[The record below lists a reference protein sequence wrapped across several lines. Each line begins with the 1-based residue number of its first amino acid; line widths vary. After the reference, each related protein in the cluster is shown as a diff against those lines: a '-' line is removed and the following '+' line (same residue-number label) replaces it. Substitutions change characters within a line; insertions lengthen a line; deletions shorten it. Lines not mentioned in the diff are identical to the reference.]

1 MGTLTVG
8 RRLASAWVRGAYR
21 SLCLGQTDVPL
32 SPGHSRHFRDVVASA
47 QPTAMRFGVR
57 RKGLTSLIKDSR
69 TSPQAACRN
78 RPQQTSS
85 GFVRKGARP
94 RVTKYVLSPS
104 CLLRIDVAKVR
115 PKLLGQLAQPRSLI
129 AEFDHVQDESIDP
142 RGFVHGRTVN
152 RRAQL
157 RELTG

>member
-1 MGTLTVG
+1 M
-8 RRLASAWVRGAYR
+8 RGAYR
-21 SLCLGQTDVPL
+21 SLRLGQADVPL
-32 SPGHSRHFRDVVASA
+32 SPGHSRHLQDVVASS
-47 QPTAMRFGVR
+47 QPTAKRFGLR
-57 RKGLTSLIKDSR
+57 WKGLTSLIKNSH
-69 TSPQAACRN
+69 TSPQAASRN
-78 RPQQTSS
+78 RAEQTSS

-104 CLLRIDVAKVR
+104 CLLRIDVAEVR
-115 PKLLGQLAQPRSLI
+115 PQPLGQLAQPRSLI

-157 RELTG
+157 RELTR

>member
-1 MGTLTVG
+1 
-8 RRLASAWVRGAYR
+8 
-21 SLCLGQTDVPL
+21 
-32 SPGHSRHFRDVVASA
+32 VASA

-57 RKGLTSLIKDSR
+57 RKGFDQPHQRFAYI
-69 TSPQAACRN
+69 SPGNIRN

-104 CLLRIDVAKVR
+104 CLLRIDVAEVR
-115 PKLLGQLAQPRSLI
+115 PQPLGQLAQPRSLI

-157 RELTG
+157 RELTV